1 MVNTSSCLFTVY
13 LDPFCCCLSDNS
25 FSGAIKE
32 TEICRPLPTFLNF
45 TRRGQRT
52 GSTKSCL
59 PPHTNT
65 ATRQPS
71 NWVDRYQSNRKPF
84 HTPTHT
90 HTHTHA
96 NIRTTTKG
104 EIVPRYIPW
113 VCLWVYI
120 LYVPWCEHYCDAP
133 LRLFHLRSPL
143 LIHAQACKHTHVN
156 THWHTHTH
164 THTQQCKTC
173 CPAFLGAVQ
182 QACAAHSPASSAT
195 GQQSRLSPIGR
206 PHTDPPT
213 AWSLPGK
220 LNKSAWGKL
229 GAGSGRSARGGD
241 VAVR

>member
-96 NIRTTTKG
+96 NIRATTKG

-164 THTQQCKTC
+164 THT
-173 CPAFLGAVQ
+173 P
-182 QACAAHSPASSAT
+182 SSAKLVAPPSWEQYNKPVLLT
-195 GQQSRLSPIGR
+195 APPPQPQASR
-206 PHTDPPT
+206 
-213 AWSLPGK
+213 
-220 LNKSAWGKL
+220 
-229 GAGSGRSARGGD
+229 AGS
-241 VAVR
+241 VRLAGLTQTRPLLGPCQEN

>member
-164 THTQQCKTC
+164 TH
-173 CPAFLGAVQ
+173 PAVQ
-182 QACAAHSPASSAT
+182 NLLPRLPGSSTTSLCCSQPRLLSHRPAEQAQSDWPASH
-195 GQQSRLSPIGR
+195 R
-206 PHTDPPT
+206 PAHCLVP
-213 AWSLPGK
+213 
-220 LNKSAWGKL
+220 
-229 GAGSGRSARGGD
+229 ARKIK
-241 VAVR
+241 